1 MNMLLGFVP
10 FAVFAVLEHFTGLV
24 LALALAAFASLV
36 IIARDLLR
44 RQSPKLLEI
53 GSALIFGG
61 LSLYA
66 WWARP
71 AWSLFEVR
79 LYVDACLLLIVLAS
93 VAMGRPFTQAYARER
108 TAPEVWEQPSFR
120 RGTRAIAL
128 AWAAAFAVLVLADT
142 CMVFVPQLPLKVDIL
157 VSLAALYAAARY
169 TMKRTAQSAAS
180 QARTPQGE

>member
-61 LSLYA
+61 LGLYA

-93 VAMGRPFTQAYARER
+93 VAIGRPFTQAYARER

-120 RGTRAIAL
+120 HGTRAIAL
-128 AWAAAFAVLVLADT
+128 AWAAAFAVLVLADA

-169 TMKRTAQSAAS
+169 TMKRAARRAAS
-180 QARTPQGE
+180 EVRMPQGE